1 MRARLILIIL
11 FCYGVQTMAQTV
23 YNYRS
28 REYYTYNEAKK
39 LMVLDT
45 KDKVRTSL
53 TIDDQKKR
61 ILFKINGVE
70 ETAIFEH
77 IIIKGPISANNG
89 NTFLLFI
96 HKDERNEEI
105 HFYISKEAARIES
118 YGSMVQLFE

>member
-11 FCYGVQTMAQTV
+11 FCYGVQTMAQSV

>member
-1 MRARLILIIL
+1 MKAKLILLIL
-11 FCYGVQTMAQTV
+11 FCYGVQTMAQSV

-28 REYYTYNEAKK
+28 REYYTYNDAKN

-45 KDKVRTSL
+45 KDNVRTSL
-53 TIDDQKKR
+53 TVDDRKKR
-61 ILFKINGVE
+61 ILFKINGIE
-70 ETAIFEH
+70 EVAIFDQ

-89 NTFLLFI
+89 KTFLLYI
-96 HKDERNEEI
+96 HTDKSNEEI

>member
-1 MRARLILIIL
+1 MRAKLILVIL
-11 FCYGVQTMAQTV
+11 FCYGLQTMAQSV

-28 REYYTYNEAKK
+28 REYYTYSEVKN

-53 TIDDQKKR
+53 TVDDQKKR
-61 ILFKINGVE
+61 ILFKINGIE
-70 ETAIFEH
+70 EAAIFEH
-77 IIIKGPISANNG
+77 VIIKGPISTNNG
-89 NTFLLFI
+89 KTFLLYI
-96 HKDERNEEI
+96 HKDKSNEEI

>member
-1 MRARLILIIL
+1 MKARLILIIL
-11 FCYGVQTMAQTV
+11 FCYGVQTMAQSV

-28 REYYTYNEAKK
+28 REYYTYSEVKK

-45 KDKVRTSL
+45 KDNVRTSL

-89 NTFLLFI
+89 KTFLLFI

>member
-1 MRARLILIIL
+1 MRAALILLIL
-11 FCYGVQTMAQTV
+11 FCYGLQTMAQSV
-23 YNYRS
+23 YNYRN
-28 REYYTYNEAKK
+28 REYYSYSEAKK
-39 LMVLDT
+39 IMVLDS
-45 KDKVRTSL
+45 KDNVRTSL

-77 IIIKGPISANNG
+77 IVSKGPISANNG
-89 NTFLLFI
+89 KTFLLYI
-96 HKDERNEEI
+96 HTDKSNEEI